1 MNLKGIISIGGHSG
15 LFKVVSQSKFGL
27 IVESLIDG
35 RRMPAYTSQKV
46 SALADISIFTTDEDV
61 PLSEVFKKIY
71 EKENGKEAIDAKSSN
86 EELKRYFKEVLPE
99 YDEERVYV
107 SDIKKVISWYN
118 LLHGKDLLNKPE
130 EEPEEESSAG
140 EPGKVDNDMKKKEPK
155 AAPKKQAKSA
165 KAKEEKKPAVKKA
178 AKVKETRP
186 EANIKADTK
195 YDVPNRS
202 SADPGAKPKT
212 KKGKTGV

>member
-46 SALADISIFTTDEDV
+46 SALADISIFTTDEDA

-86 EELKRYFKEVLPE
+86 EELKKYFKEVLPE
-99 YDEERVYV
+99 YDEDRVYV

-130 EEPEEESSAG
+130 EEPEEESSAE
-140 EPGKVDNDMKKKEPK
+140 EPE

-165 KAKEEKKPAVKKA
+165 KAKEEKKPAAKKT
-178 AKVKETRP
+178 AKVKESRP